1 MSVGVLISYFDL
13 FDRKA
18 TMDELVDLLKPIPL
32 RHAIHVLSRINLGL
46 RYAMQE
52 LGRSNLAEVQGF
64 FLAAHSDDEMLWR
77 LKTRFPFAMC
87 DERPVFLPHGLLNVL
102 RLVVMHCDPKPPID
116 ISVDESVRYAIGRAC
131 LMMND
136 LLLNEAEHEALSAG
150 TEDDRRIAL
159 MVQMLAGYE
168 IANPP
173 KAHHV
178 MPRMQV
184 MFRILLKDEN
194 VRARISS
201 RCNGFDISLEFAKQV
216 GMTLERWLFV
226 AFSIYAY
233 FLNCGDAR
241 DPKPEFM
248 VVNPEK
254 FRGDSGISKEDFEIV
269 LDTIATPMGNL
280 KEVMSAE
287 TTDPRYDFVSF
298 RSKPLFIVEEGR
310 VLPADLAFLVE
321 KWHAGVHWTIHDAL
335 HQRDRRGQLFNA
347 WGLLFEEYV
356 HWLFKGM
363 KTNLPVNY
371 IPSPLWRNTGDESFD
386 GVFLRD
392 TLLMPLEYKG
402 GFLARE
408 ARCSGSAVAF
418 LNQLNKKFTP
428 GCYQLADKIGAL
440 FAENPAKRRR
450 LEGMTLDQ
458 VETILPVLVLQDH
471 IFRVPFLNW
480 YMNQRF
486 QERLA
491 PLKLRPE
498 VIVRPLTI
506 IQIHDLESVMHA
518 IEHDDFDFIS
528 AINDRITMDTLGLS
542 DIMDWFRQ
550 YEEFGHG
557 PSPRLKEIVEDVSRD
572 SFSYLFPGH
581 SPE

>member
-1 MSVGVLISYFDL
+1 
-13 FDRKA
+13 
-18 TMDELVDLLKPIPL
+18 
-32 RHAIHVLSRINLGL
+32 
-46 RYAMQE
+46 
-52 LGRSNLAEVQGF
+52 
-64 FLAAHSDDEMLWR
+64 
-77 LKTRFPFAMC
+77 
-87 DERPVFLPHGLLNVL
+87 
-102 RLVVMHCDPKPPID
+102 
-116 ISVDESVRYAIGRAC
+116 
-131 LMMND
+131 
-136 LLLNEAEHEALSAG
+136 
-150 TEDDRRIAL
+150 
-159 MVQMLAGYE
+159 
-168 IANPP
+168 
-173 KAHHV
+173 
-178 MPRMQV
+178 
-184 MFRILLKDEN
+184 
-194 VRARISS
+194 
-201 RCNGFDISLEFAKQV
+201 
-216 GMTLERWLFV
+216 
-226 AFSIYAY
+226 
-233 FLNCGDAR
+233 
-241 DPKPEFM
+241 
-248 VVNPEK
+248 
-254 FRGDSGISKEDFEIV
+254 
-269 LDTIATPMGNL
+269 
-280 KEVMSAE
+280 
-287 TTDPRYDFVSF
+287 
-298 RSKPLFIVEEGR
+298 
-310 VLPADLAFLVE
+310 
-321 KWHAGVHWTIHDAL
+321 
-335 HQRDRRGQLFNA
+335 
-347 WGLLFEEYV
+347 
-356 HWLFKGM
+356 
-363 KTNLPVNY
+363 
-371 IPSPLWRNTGDESFD
+371 
-386 GVFLRD
+386 
-392 TLLMPLEYKG
+392 MPLEYKG

-408 ARCSGSAVAF
+408 ARYSGSAEAF

>member
-1 MSVGVLISYFDL
+1 
-13 FDRKA
+13 
-18 TMDELVDLLKPIPL
+18 
-32 RHAIHVLSRINLGL
+32 
-46 RYAMQE
+46 MQE

-64 FLAAHSDDEMLWR
+64 FIAAHSDDEMLCR
-77 LKTRFPFAMC
+77 LKMRFPFAMC

-102 RLVVMHCDPKPPID
+102 RLVVIHCDPKQPID

-136 LLLNEAEHEALSAG
+136 LLLNEAEHEALFAG
-150 TEDDRRIAL
+150 TADDKRISL
-159 MVQMLAGYE
+159 MVQMLAGFE

-178 MPRMQV
+178 MPRMHV
-184 MFRILLKDEN
+184 IFRILLKNESI
-194 VRARISS
+194 RARIMKK
-201 RCNGFDISLEFAKQV
+201 CHGFDINLEFAKRV
-216 GMTLERWLFV
+216 GMPLERWLFV
-226 AFSIYAY
+226 VFAIYSY

-241 DPKPEFM
+241 APNPNYLE
-248 VVNPEK
+248 VNPEK

-269 LDTIATPMGNL
+269 LDTIATPMADL
-280 KEVMSAE
+280 KAVMSAE

-298 RSKPLFIVEEGR
+298 RSKPLFTIDEGR
-310 VLPADLAFLVE
+310 ILPADLAFLVE
-321 KWHAGVHWTIHDAL
+321 KCHAGVHWTIHDAL
-335 HQRDRRGQLFNA
+335 QNDRRELLFNA

-356 HWLFKGM
+356 HWLFEGM
-363 KTNLPVNY
+363 KTNLSLNY
-371 IPSPLWRNTGDESFD
+371 VRSPLWINTGDESFD
-386 GVFLRD
+386 GMFLRE
-392 TLLMPLEYKG
+392 TVLVPMEYKG

-408 ARCSGSAVAF
+408 ARYSGSAGPF

-450 LEGMTLDQ
+450 LEDVTLDH

-471 IFRVPFLNW
+471 ILRVPFLNW

-491 PLKLRPE
+491 PLRLRPE

-550 YEEFGHG
+550 YEKFGHG

-572 SFSYLFPGH
+572 SFSYLFPNQKL
-581 SPE
+581 E